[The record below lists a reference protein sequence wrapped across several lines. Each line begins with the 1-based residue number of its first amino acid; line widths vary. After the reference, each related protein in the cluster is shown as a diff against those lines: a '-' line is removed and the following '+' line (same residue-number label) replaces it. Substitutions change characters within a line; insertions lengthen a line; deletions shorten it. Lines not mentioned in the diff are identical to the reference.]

1 MGYIQEESPPV
12 KRPWLAGCR
21 PVYTLAQAGSG
32 SGGKHERISRKGE
45 CNNRRRISGRDG
57 PYTLSRSASR
67 PLKPSIT
74 TFVIHPHP
82 PLHVTTMHLSR
93 FPGRGQAPPWLVVA
107 GYLYKRYPPDAQVAP
122 GMGLRSG

>member
-67 PLKPSIT
+67 PLIPSIT

-82 PLHVTTMHLSR
+82 PLHTTSNSLTNCYAR
-93 FPGRGQAPPWLVVA
+93 
-107 GYLYKRYPPDAQVAP
+107 YLCT
-122 GMGLRSG
+122 